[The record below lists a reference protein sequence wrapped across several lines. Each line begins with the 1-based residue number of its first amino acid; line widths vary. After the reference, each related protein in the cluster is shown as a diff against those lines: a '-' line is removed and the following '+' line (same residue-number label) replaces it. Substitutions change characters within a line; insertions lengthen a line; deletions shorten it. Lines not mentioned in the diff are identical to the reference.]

1 MNKLIDWINS
11 NLKYI
16 GIKIKLYLI
25 AFYNKTR
32 FLINKNFTLSKMYK
46 PIIEEKVSTN
56 KKLQET
62 LNVLVYKNKEA
73 ENTILKLEKENALL
87 QAKITTIQNFLT
99 KRHD

>member
-11 NLKYI
+11 SLKYI

-25 AFYNKTR
+25 AFYNKTH

-46 PIIEEKVSTN
+46 PIIEEKVSIN

-62 LNVLVYKNKEA
+62 LNVLIHKNKEA

>member
-11 NLKYI
+11 SLKYI

-25 AFYNKTR
+25 AFYNKTH